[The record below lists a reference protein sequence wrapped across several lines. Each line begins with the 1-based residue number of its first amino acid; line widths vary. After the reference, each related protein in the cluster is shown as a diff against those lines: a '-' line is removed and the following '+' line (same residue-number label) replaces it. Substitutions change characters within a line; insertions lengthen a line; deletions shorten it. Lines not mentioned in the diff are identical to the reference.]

1 MFKPIN
7 ASVRSVLN
15 EQSVS
20 NKVVAGVYFWK
31 EIKELNCF
39 MNTIQV
45 EQECFKTLK
54 DFQANPT
61 KYRKGC
67 GGPGVYVWGFSL
79 EKTAYVTPSAVNLF
93 FPYYVG
99 KVEKANGC
107 MYQRTQEH
115 FGSLMGGNLSVFDIV
130 SASKHNTPIGKV
142 SKQYQ
147 EISKVAKLTCSV
159 GVKLPD
165 PQFSSLLHFP
175 EGIHRMYQFTTDA
188 AIRNQ
193 LDWMLEHF
201 CITYFTVVDYNEFS
215 IQELEK
221 YIGSLIGYDRLI
233 TKPFSKPDLKVELV
247 DSNGVTLFDINK
259 QEDLFKHCLNGF

>member
-1 MFKPIN
+1 M
-7 ASVRSVLN
+7 
-15 EQSVS
+15 EG
-20 NKVVAGVYFWK
+20 NKEEKNV
-31 EIKELNCF
+31 F

-45 EQECFKTLK
+45 KQECFKTLK
-54 DFQANPT
+54 DFQSNAT

-79 EKTAYVTPSAVNLF
+79 EKTPYTIPSTVNLF

-130 SASKHNTPIGKV
+130 SASKNNTPIGKV
-142 SKQYQ
+142 IKQYQ
-147 EISKVAKLTCSV
+147 GVSKEAKLTSRE
-159 GVKLPD
+159 GASLPN
-165 PQFSSLLHFP
+165 PQFPDLLHFP
-175 EGIHRMYQFTTDA
+175 EGIHRMYQFTTDTT
-188 AIRNQ
+188 IKKQ

-201 CITYFTVVDYNEFS
+201 CITYFTVVDYNKFS

-233 TKPFSKPDLKVELV
+233 TKPFTKPDFKVELV
-247 DSNGVTLFDINK
+247 DSNGVTLFDINDK
-259 QEDLFKHCLNGF
+259 KDIYNHCFSGNKL